1 VATISGTRAE
11 RRGGTGLGTTLIVLG
26 ALALVHQF
34 GGFGLGPQLGA
45 LALIA
50 AGVAFF
56 VGMFAGNI
64 GALAIPGSVLTT
76 IGLILGYQNFT
87 GYYASWTYAWALIV
101 VAVGL
106 GIFIRGFWDTEPKAV
121 TVGKRLVVI
130 GLAMFSVFGL
140 FFETG
145 LHISGF
151 GAIGGWLWPVILV
164 GLGLALTRNGR
175 K

>member
-1 VATISGTRAE
+1 MATISSTRAE

-34 GGFGLGPQLGA
+34 GGFGFGPQLA
-45 LALIA
+45 SLALIA

-56 VGMFAGNI
+56 VGMFAGNV

-76 IGLILGYQNFT
+76 IGLILGYQHLT
-87 GYYASWTYAWALIV
+87 GHYASWTYAWGLIV

-106 GIFIRGFWDTEPKAV
+106 GIFVRGFWDTDPKAV
-121 TVGKRLVVI
+121 AVGKRLAVI
-130 GLAMFSVFGL
+130 GLAMFAVFGF

-151 GAIGGWLWPVILV
+151 GAIGGWLWPIILV
-164 GLGLALTRNGR
+164 GLGLVLIRNGR